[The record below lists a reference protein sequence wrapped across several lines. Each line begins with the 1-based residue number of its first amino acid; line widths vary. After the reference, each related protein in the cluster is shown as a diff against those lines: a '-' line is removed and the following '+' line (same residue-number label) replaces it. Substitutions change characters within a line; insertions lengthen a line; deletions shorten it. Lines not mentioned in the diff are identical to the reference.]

1 MVKKLTSEIAAPV
14 SLRCSTHARRGARC
28 PSVARWHHEH
38 RMFMPVTPDQPSLRL
53 AVSLVDNAR
62 AILHGPVRHDAPG
75 PGDAQRHGAPVPN
88 GAGLARP
95 GGAGPQAQ
103 RPANPRTPGR
113 SAAPVKGFDS
123 GATVVPTEGGG

>member
-28 PSVARWHHEH
+28 HSVARWHHEH

-62 AILHGPVRHDAPG
+62 AYYTARSDTTPQGPGTPSAMAPPCQTAPG
-75 PGDAQRHGAPVPN
+75 WLAP
-88 GAGLARP
+88 AGLGLRLRGWRA
-95 GGAGPQAQ
+95 
-103 RPANPRTPGR
+103 PGR
-113 SAAPVKGFDS
+113 SESAAPVKGFDS